1 MTASQK
7 IKKACHFERQRE
19 IFLLHYWVLNV
30 INLKAGQCLSVARR
44 AGSYGSQGPCNR
56 RSQPCGGPAFQNSC
70 GTRVRDEQHSRSC
83 R

>member
-44 AGSYGSQGPCNR
+44 AGSYGSHAAHESEMSNTHDLVVKLMTLTGYYEDF
-56 RSQPCGGPAFQNSC
+56 SLWSK
-70 GTRVRDEQHSRSC
+70 
-83 R
+83 